1 MDEEMT
7 GTPTLS
13 DEDISTQMGSATPTA
28 MERRP
33 GEDADG
39 TDTSGADGTDGDG
52 TDGTDGDAA
61 DGTDGDATDG
71 TDGDSGDSDG
81 TDTTTQ

>member
-1 MDEEMT
+1 MDEELT

-13 DEDISTQMGSATPTA
+13 DEDMSTQMGTAAPTA

-39 TDTSGADGTDGDG
+39 ADTSD
-52 TDGTDGDAA
+52 A

-71 TDGDSGDSDG
+71 TDGDAADGGDADG
-81 TDTTTQ
+81 TDTADGDDADGTDQ

>member
-1 MDEEMT
+1 MDEELT

-13 DEDISTQMGSATPTA
+13 DDDMSTRMGTPAPTA

-39 TDTSGADGTDGDG
+39 TDTSDADGTDGDS
-52 TDGTDGDAA
+52 T
-61 DGTDGDATDG
+61 DGTDGDATD
-71 TDGDSGDSDG
+71 TSDGDDADG
-81 TDTTTQ
+81 TDQ

>member
-1 MDEEMT
+1 MDEELT

-13 DEDISTQMGSATPTA
+13 DDDMSTRMGTPAPTA

-39 TDTSGADGTDGDG
+39 TDTSDADGTDGDS
-52 TDGTDGDAA
+52 TDGTDGDST
-61 DGTDGDATDG
+61 DGTDGDATD
-71 TDGDSGDSDG
+71 TSDGDDADG
-81 TDTTTQ
+81 TDQ

>member
-1 MDEEMT
+1 MDEEMA

-13 DEDISTQMGSATPTA
+13 DEDMSTRMGTPAPTA

-39 TDTSGADGTDGDG
+39 TDKPD
-52 TDGTDGDAA
+52 A
-61 DGTDGDATDG
+61 DGTDGDATDSTDG
-71 TDGDSGDSDG
+71 DATDSTDGDSTDTSDGDDADG
-81 TDTTTQ
+81 TDQ

>member
-1 MDEEMT
+1 MDEEMA

-13 DEDISTQMGSATPTA
+13 DEDMSTRMGTPAPTA

-39 TDTSGADGTDGDG
+39 TDTSDADGTDGDS
-52 TDGTDGDAA
+52 T
-61 DGTDGDATDG
+61 DGTDGDATD
-71 TDGDSGDSDG
+71 TSDGDDADG
-81 TDTTTQ
+81 TDQ